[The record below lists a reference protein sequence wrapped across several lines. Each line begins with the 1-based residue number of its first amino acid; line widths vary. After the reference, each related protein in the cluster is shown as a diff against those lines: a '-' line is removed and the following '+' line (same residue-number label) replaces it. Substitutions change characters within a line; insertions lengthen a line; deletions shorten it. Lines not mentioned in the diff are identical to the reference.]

1 MIELSKEEAID
12 LLRKVS
18 RIEGFLESVRGGD
31 AIKHDVEGVADFML
45 VKLSSMTKEKQSLDD
60 EYRGG

>member
-1 MIELSKEEAID
+1 MIELTREEAFN

-31 AIKHDVEGVADFML
+31 AIKHDVEGVADMMMD
-45 VKLSSMTKEKQSLDD
+45 KIKGDNDADK
-60 EYRGG
+60 

>member
-31 AIKHDVEGVADFML
+31 AIKHDVEGVADMMMD
-45 VKLSSMTKEKQSLDD
+45 KIKGDNDADK
-60 EYRGG
+60 